1 MLKDNVNC
9 IDWLQRAILWN
20 RVQSKSMVWGGGSC
34 EWDKW
39 SCPRKAWMRPWKPY
53 LNLVSTKLFLCKN
66 ALQSQQC
73 MCQQWDNV
81 LPQNISSRPPRS
93 TRVVFVNTDKHH
105 LRNVTI
111 STFRCQVL
119 RQKFTTIW
127 WKHFLQGLIITT
139 SASAKSKTRFIV
151 DVMAIRS
158 SLCCMCMSMCV
169 CVSHSVCLSVIMC
182 SCMIM
187 CVSFSVSV
195 CGDTKYLNT
204 HWESSRPVFAFHR
217 FSKFVLTALL

>member
-20 RVQSKSMVWGGGSC
+20 TLQSKSMVWGGGTC

-73 MCQQWDNV
+73 MCPQWDNV

-93 TRVVFVNTDKHH
+93 THVVFVNTDKHH

-111 STFRCQVL
+111 STFRNQVL
-119 RQKFTTIW
+119 RQKFTTIC
-127 WKHFLQGLIITT
+127 WKHFLQGLITT
-139 SASAKSKTRFIV
+139 SASAKSKTRYIV
-151 DVMAIRS
+151 DVKAIRF
-158 SLCCMCMSMCV
+158 SLCV
-169 CVSHSVCLSVIMC
+169 CVSVCLC
-182 SCMIM
+182 M
-187 CVSFSVSV
+187 CVFD
-195 CGDTKYLNT
+195 CGYVYL
-204 HWESSRPVFAFHR
+204 
-217 FSKFVLTALL
+217 

>member
-1 MLKDNVNC
+1 
-9 IDWLQRAILWN
+9 
-20 RVQSKSMVWGGGSC
+20 MVWGGGPR

-93 TRVVFVNTDKHH
+93 THVLFVNTDKHH

-119 RQKFTTIW
+119 RQKFTTLC
-127 WKHFLQGLIITT
+127 WKHFSQGLITT
-139 SASAKSKTRFIV
+139 SASAKSKTRYIV
-151 DVMAIRS
+151 DVKAIRF
-158 SLCCMCMSMCV
+158 SLCV
-169 CVSHSVCLSVIMC
+169 CVSVCLC
-182 SCMIM
+182 M
-187 CVSFSVSV
+187 CVFDCSYV
-195 CGDTKYLNT
+195 CL
-204 HWESSRPVFAFHR
+204 
-217 FSKFVLTALL
+217 